1 MYPGM
6 DTRLAGANSIE
17 AVLGRWSDGPGPLHL
32 KLSDALRQAIDLGH
46 LAAGERL
53 PSEREL
59 ATRLAVSRSTVVAAY
74 DALRGERRL
83 ESRQGS
89 GTRVCGRPRG
99 NGGGT
104 TAHELPMRTFPVSQ
118 VYRSLLEGRDD
129 IISLSCAVLP
139 AHPLVI
145 EAVADI
151 AAHNEKLFSLI
162 GYVPAGLPELREA
175 LADMLTGSGTPTT
188 PDQLVITNGAQ
199 QAVNLAAQLFVRPG
213 DDVLVE
219 SPSFA
224 GTIDVFR
231 GRGARLVTA
240 PVDEDGVDIE
250 VVGNVLATRKPRLI
264 YVMPSFHNPTG
275 ALMSEH
281 RRRQLAALAESEG
294 VPLIE
299 DNALEHAPLDD
310 AWLRPIAAFGGPDSP
325 VLTAGS
331 LSKVAW
337 GGLRVG
343 WLRGPVPVIKRIA
356 ELKAMNDLGSP
367 LLEQAIAAQLVPQLE
382 RLRADYCT
390 TLRRHLDVITELLA
404 DELPEWRWR
413 RPRGGPSLWIR
424 LPSGTAAAYAQVALR
439 YGVEVIPGEV
449 MSPTA
454 DHGDHLRLPFTLE
467 PPVLE
472 ETVRRLAAAW
482 RAYAPGSDARTVS
495 RPVVV

>member
-1 MYPGM
+1 M
-6 DTRLAGANSIE
+6 DTLIASTNTIE

-59 ATRLAVSRSTVVAAY
+59 AVRLAVSRSTVVAAY
-74 DALRGERRL
+74 DALRGESRL

-89 GTRVCGRPRG
+89 GTRVSGARPRSTG
-99 NGGGT
+99 RATPG
-104 TAHELPMRTFPVSQ
+104 LPMRTFPVSQ
-118 VYRSLLEGRDD
+118 VYRSLIEGRDD

-151 AAHNEKLFSLI
+151 AAHNEKLFSLV
-162 GYVPAGLPELREA
+162 GYMPAGLPELREA
-175 LADMLTGSGTPTT
+175 LADMFTESGTPTT
-188 PDQLVITNGAQ
+188 PEQLVITNGAQ
-199 QAVNLAAQLFVRPG
+199 QAVNLAAQLFLRPG

-240 PVDEDGVDIE
+240 PVDDDGVDVD
-250 VVGNVLATRKPRLI
+250 VVADVIAARKPSAI

-275 ALMSEH
+275 ALLSE
-281 RRRQLAALAESEG
+281 RRRRVLAGVAETEG
-294 VPLIE
+294 IPLVE
-299 DNALEHAPLDD
+299 DNALEHAPLD
-310 AWLRPIAAFGGPDSP
+310 AERLRPIAAFGAPDSP
-325 VLTAGS
+325 ILTAGS

-343 WLRGPVPVIKRIA
+343 WLRGPVPIVKRVA
-356 ELKAMNDLGSP
+356 ELKAMHDLGSP
-367 LLEQAIAAQLVPQLE
+367 LLEQAIAAQLVPHLE
-382 RLRADYCT
+382 LLRTDYCT
-390 TLRRHLDVITELLA
+390 TLRRHLDVVSELLA
-404 DELPEWRWR
+404 DQLPEWRWH
-413 RPRGGPSLWIR
+413 RPRGGPSVWVQ
-424 LPSGTAAAYAQVALR
+424 LPAGTAAAYAQVALR

-482 RAYAPGSDARTVS
+482 HAYAPGADQRSTS

>member
-1 MYPGM
+1 M
-6 DTRLAGANSIE
+6 DTLLVRTNSIE
-17 AVLGRWSDGPGPLHL
+17 VVLGRWSDGPGPLHL

-53 PSEREL
+53 PSERVL

-74 DALRGERRL
+74 DALRGESRL

-89 GTRVCGRPRG
+89 GTRVAGVRPRG
-99 NGGGT
+99 AGRS
-104 TAHELPMRTFPVSQ
+104 AHDLPMRTFPVSQ
-118 VYRSLLEGRDD
+118 VYRSLIEGRDD
-129 IISLSCAVLP
+129 IISLSCAALP
-139 AHPLVI
+139 AHPLVV

-151 AAHNEKLFSLI
+151 AATNEKLFSVV
-162 GYVPAGLPELREA
+162 GYMPAGLPELREA
-175 LADMLTGSGTPTT
+175 LADMLTDGGTPTA

-199 QAVNLAAQLFVRPG
+199 QAVNLAAQLFLRPG

-231 GRGARLVTA
+231 ARGARLLTA
-240 PVDEDGVDIE
+240 PVDDDGVDVDVVAE
-250 VVGNVLATRKPRLI
+250 VVASRKPGAI

-275 ALMSEH
+275 ALLSE
-281 RRRQLAALAESEG
+281 RRRRILAGIAESEG

-299 DNALEHAPLDD
+299 DNALEHAPLDEE
-310 AWLRPIAAFGGPDSP
+310 WLRPVAAFGAADSP
-325 VLTAGS
+325 ILTAGS

-343 WLRGPVPVIKRIA
+343 WLRGPVPVVKRVA

-367 LLEQAIAAQLVPQLE
+367 LLEQAVAAQLIPRLE
-382 RLRADYCT
+382 QLRADYCT
-390 TLRRHLDVITELLA
+390 TLRRHLDVITELL
-404 DELPEWRWR
+404 DDQLPDWRWR
-413 RPRGGPSLWIR
+413 RPRGGPSLWVQ

-482 RAYAPGSDARTVS
+482 RSYSPEADHRGAS

>member
-1 MYPGM
+1 M
-6 DTRLAGANSIE
+6 DTRLATANTIE
-17 AVLGRWSDGPGPLHL
+17 AVLGRWSEGPGPLHL

-59 ATRLAVSRSTVVAAY
+59 AMRLAVSRSTVVAAY
-74 DALRGERRL
+74 DALRGELRL

-89 GTRVCGRPRG
+89 GTRVSGARPRG
-99 NGGGT
+99 PNGSS
-104 TAHELPMRTFPVSQ
+104 HELPMRTFPISQ
-118 VYRSLLEGRDD
+118 VYRSLIEGRDD
-129 IISLSCAVLP
+129 IISLSCAALP

-151 AAHNEKLFSLI
+151 AVSNEKLFSVV
-162 GYVPAGLPELREA
+162 GYLPAGLPELREA
-175 LADMLTGSGTPTT
+175 LADMLTDSGTPTT

-199 QAVNLAAQLFVRPG
+199 QAVNLAAQLFLRPG

-219 SPSFA
+219 APSFA

-231 GRGARLVTA
+231 ARGARLVTA
-240 PVDEDGVDIE
+240 PVDDDGVDLD
-250 VVGNVLATRKPRLI
+250 VVRDVVANRKPSAI

-275 ALMSEH
+275 ALLSE
-281 RRRQLAALAESEG
+281 RRRRALAELADAEG
-294 VPLIE
+294 IPVIE

-310 AWLRPIAAFGGPDSP
+310 EWLRPVAAFGGPKSP
-325 VLTAGS
+325 ILTAGS

-343 WLRGPVPVIKRIA
+343 WLRAPVPVVKRVA
-356 ELKAMNDLGSP
+356 ELKAMTDLGSP
-367 LLEQAIAAQLVPQLE
+367 LLEQAVAAQLIPQLE
-382 RLRADYCT
+382 VLRADYCA
-390 TLRRHLDVITELLA
+390 TLRRHLDVISELLT
-404 DELPEWRWR
+404 DQLPDWQWR
-413 RPRGGPSLWIR
+413 RPRGGPSLWVK
-424 LPSGTAAAYAQVALR
+424 LPSGSATTYAQVALR

-454 DHGDHLRLPFTLE
+454 DHGDHLRLPFTFE

-482 RAYAPGSDARTVS
+482 RSYAPGDDQRTAT

>member
-1 MYPGM
+1 MEM
-6 DTRLAGANSIE
+6 RLGGTNTIE
-17 AVLGRWSDGPGPLHL
+17 AVLGRWSDGPGPLHI
-32 KLSDALRQAIDLGH
+32 KLSDALRQAIELGH
-46 LAAGERL
+46 LASGERL

-59 ATRLAVSRSTVVAAY
+59 AVRLAVSRSTVVAAY
-74 DALRGERRL
+74 DALRGESRL

-89 GTRVCGRPRG
+89 GTRVCGVGARRPLTRD
-99 NGGGT
+99 
-104 TAHELPMRTFPVSQ
+104 LPMRTFPISQ
-118 VYRSLLEGRDD
+118 VYRSLIEGRDD

-151 AAHNEKLFSLI
+151 AANNEKLFSLI
-162 GYVPAGLPELREA
+162 GYVPAGLPELREVLSA
-175 LADMLTGSGTPTT
+175 VLTDSGTPTT

-231 GRGARLVTA
+231 ARGARLVTA
-240 PVDEDGVDIE
+240 PVDDDGVDVD
-250 VVGNVLATRKPRLI
+250 VVGSVVAARKPSVI

-275 ALMSEH
+275 ALMSE
-281 RRRQLAALAESEG
+281 RRRRVLAALAAAEG
-294 VPLIE
+294 IPLIE

-310 AWLRPIAAFGGPDSP
+310 EWLRPIAAFGTADSP
-325 VLTAGS
+325 ILTAGS

-367 LLEQAIAAQLVPQLE
+367 LLEQAVAAQLLPHLE
-382 RLRADYCT
+382 LLRTDYCT
-390 TLRRHLDVITELLA
+390 TLRRHLDVISQLLA

-413 RPRGGPSLWIR
+413 RPRGGPSLWVQ

-439 YGVEVIPGEV
+439 YGVEVIPGDV

-454 DHGDHLRLPFTLE
+454 DHRDFLRLPFTLE

-482 RAYAPGSDARTVS
+482 RTYAPGDEQRTAS

>member
-1 MYPGM
+1 ME
-6 DTRLAGANSIE
+6 TRLATTNSIE

-74 DALRGERRL
+74 DALRGESRL

-89 GTRVCGRPRG
+89 GTRVSGARPRG
-99 NGGGT
+99 TNGAT
-104 TAHELPMRTFPVSQ
+104 HELPMRTFPISQ

-151 AAHNEKLFSLI
+151 AAHDEKLFSLI
-162 GYVPAGLPELREA
+162 GYMPAGLPELREA

-199 QAVNLAAQLFVRPG
+199 QAVNLAAQLFLRPG

-231 GRGARLVTA
+231 ARGARLVTA
-240 PVDEDGVDIE
+240 PVDDDGVDVD
-250 VVGNVLATRKPRLI
+250 VVGDTIASRKPSLI

-275 ALMSEH
+275 ALLSE
-281 RRRQLAALAESEG
+281 RRRRVLAGVAEAEG
-294 VPLIE
+294 IPLVE
-299 DNALEHAPLDD
+299 DNALEHAPLDGE
-310 AWLRPIAAFGGPDSP
+310 WLRPVAAFGAADSP
-325 VLTAGS
+325 ILTAGS

-343 WLRGPVPVIKRIA
+343 WLRGPVPVIKRVA

-367 LLEQAIAAQLVPQLE
+367 LLEQAIAAQLVPRIEQL
-382 RLRADYCT
+382 RTDYCT

-404 DELPEWRWR
+404 DQLPDWRWR
-413 RPRGGPSLWIR
+413 RPRGGPSLWVR
-424 LPSGTAAAYAQVALR
+424 LPSGTATAYAQVALR
-439 YGVEVIPGEV
+439 YGVEVIPGDV
-449 MSPTA
+449 MSPTS

-482 RAYAPGSDARTVS
+482 RAYTPVDDERTAS